1 MLESPRRLWY
11 LLNRRRLT
19 RELERE
25 MAAHRA
31 EMAEPERFGSDFRLR
46 EQSRDEW
53 GWRWLDD
60 FAGDLRHAARTLARR
75 PGFTLAAVLTLAL
88 GIGGTTAIFSLLR
101 AVILEPLPYADPS
114 RLVMLWEDGS
124 RDGLPS
130 DINPTPSNYVAWKAQ
145 TAAFDGMAAWD
156 LGSTSLTGAGEP
168 VRLQGFR
175 VTHDLFDVLGVRPAL
190 GRGFAADEDRAGGAR
205 VAILGHGLW
214 QSRFGGSAAIVGR
227 SILLDDV
234 PHTIVGVMP
243 AGFDYPARGT
253 EIWTPMALTTEQ
265 LAHRTAYVLNVVA
278 RLRAGASLEQARDEM
293 AAIALRLNADS
304 PGPYKLSAGVV
315 PLRDEVVGEARTA
328 VLLLFSI
335 AACVLLIAAANLANL
350 VLARAVER
358 HRDVAVR
365 IALGAGRGRVFRQ
378 LVTEHLVLSATGTVL
393 GVLAAL
399 QVFESL
405 SRLVPRDLTS
415 ATLTMDRGLFAF
427 AAVLCVATTVLLGA
441 LPSRLAWRLGLAGTL
456 RQVDARAGG
465 SAAAGRL
472 RSWLIGG
479 QTAFAVVLL
488 VAAGLMTQTFARLS
502 AVDPGFRGEQVLT
515 LRTELPVPRY
525 ADPTRRSAFYT
536 GVLDRVEALPGVTS
550 AGFTTGLPLVFPG
563 GGFLVEAE
571 GRPQP
576 HERRGQRAP
585 GDRGVPL
592 GDGNDAARGSPARRR
607 RSRGGR
613 AGGGDQPDHG
623 RTLLAGRR
631 STRSA
636 VSQLRLPARGRVWSA
651 W

>member
-1 MLESPRRLWY
+1 MPEWPRRIWFLV
-11 LLNRRRLT
+11 NRRRLA

-25 MAAHRA
+25 MEAHRA
-31 EMAEPERFGSDFRLR
+31 EMPEPARFGNSFRLR
-46 EQSRDEW
+46 EQSREAW

-60 FAGDLRHAARTLARR
+60 LGGDLRHAARTLVRR
-75 PGFTLAAVLTLAL
+75 PAFTLAAILTLAL

-124 RDGLPS
+124 SVGLPS
-130 DINPTPSNYVAWKAQ
+130 DINPTPSNYVAWKEQ
-145 TAAFDGMAAWD
+145 IAAFDGMAALD
-156 LGSTSLTGAGEP
+156 LGSPSLTGSGEP
-168 VRLQGFR
+168 VRLQGVR
-175 VTHDLFDVLGVRPAL
+175 VTHDLFDVLGVRPGL
-190 GRGFAADEDRAGGAR
+190 GRGFLADEDRAGGAR
-205 VAILGHGLW
+205 VAILGHALW
-214 QSRFGGSAAIVGR
+214 QSRFGGSPSIVGR

-234 PHTIVGVMP
+234 PHTVVGVMP

-253 EIWTPMALTTEQ
+253 EIWTPMALTAEQ
-265 LAHRTAYVLNVVA
+265 LAYRTAYVLSVVA
-278 RLRAGASLEQARDEM
+278 RLRAGASLAQARDEM

-304 PGPYKLSAGVV
+304 PALYKLSAGVV

-378 LVTEHLVLSATGTVL
+378 VVTEHLVLSATGTAL

-405 SRLVPRDLTS
+405 SHLVPRDLTS
-415 ATLTMDRGLFAF
+415 ATLTMDRGLFVF

-441 LPSRLAWRLGLAGTL
+441 VPSRLAWRLGLASTL

-465 SAAAGRL
+465 AATAGRA
-472 RSWLIGG
+472 RSWLIAG

-525 ADPTRRSAFYT
+525 ADLARRSAFYT
-536 GVLDRVEALPGVTS
+536 GVLDRVLALPGVTS

-563 GGFLVEAE
+563 GGFLIEAE
-571 GRPQP
+571 ARPQP
-576 HERRGQRAP
+576 PNAVANIRLVTP
-585 GDRGVPL
+585 GYLSAMGT
-592 GDGNDAARGSPARRR
+592 
-607 RSRGGR
+607 
-613 AGGGDQPDHG
+613 
-623 RTLLAGRR
+623 TLLAGRLLDGGDR
-631 STRSA
+631 EGSEPAA
-636 VSQLRLPARGRVWSA
+636 VINQT
-651 W
+651 